1 MYFYSIKI
9 LFLISVWLKCNTDIF
24 LTMTKRTIQHVPT
37 KWQAFIWFLALL
49 IIPFAYVFRNGIE
62 SYLYDKSQ
70 CAEPRRR
77 QWKSYSIPIS
87 PGYSVHGLDI
97 SHYQCDIDWEEV
109 KKMNENGIRIQFA
122 FIRATRG
129 FTTLD
134 YKFNDN
140 WKGAKS
146 VGILRGAYHFYFFN
160 QDPIQQAQFFL
171 KNVSVKTG
179 DLPPVLDIEFDE
191 KTDDKLLP
199 KDQILRGIATWLTY
213 VEQETGVKPIIYTNL
228 DYYKRYING
237 IFPDYKIWIANYNNP
252 RGVKLPDGKEWS
264 FWQMSSKVRC
274 NGISEL
280 ADFNVFN
287 GSRMDLEKLLKK

>member
-1 MYFYSIKI
+1 
-9 LFLISVWLKCNTDIF
+9 
-24 LTMTKRTIQHVPT
+24 MTKRTIENVPT

-70 CAEPRRR
+70 CSEPRRR
-77 QWKSYSIPIS
+77 QWKNYSIPIP

-109 KKMNENGIRIQFA
+109 KRMNENGIRIQFA

-129 FTTLD
+129 FTTVD
-134 YKFNDN
+134 YKFDDN
-140 WKGAKS
+140 WEGAKNA
-146 VGILRGAYHFYFFN
+146 GILRGAYHFYFFN

-171 KNVSVKTG
+171 KHVSIKKG
-179 DLPPVLDIEFDE
+179 DLPPVLDVEFDE

-199 KDQILRGIATWLTY
+199 KDQILRGIASWLTY
-213 VEQETGVKPIIYTNL
+213 VEQQTGVKPIIYTNL

-252 RGVKLPDGKEWS
+252 RGVKLPDGKDWS
-264 FWQMSSKVRC
+264 FWQISSKVRC